1 MLSNCGAGEDSWESL
16 GLQGDQTNPKG
27 NQPWIF
33 IRRTD
38 AEPSILCHMTWWADS
53 LEKTLMLGQIEGKR
67 RGWLRVRQL
76 DRITDTMDM
85 NLSKLWEIVK
95 DREAWHAAV
104 HGVTKIWTW
113 LSKWTTTTS
122 PLAHFSSMGY
132 SGTLFFSYPPVSHLM
147 PDSWFLSWAELC
159 PLPLSLIHTLKS

>member
-1 MLSNCGAGEDSWESL
+1 MLSNCGAAEDSWESL

-38 AEPSILCHMTWWADS
+38 AEPSILCHLMWRADS
-53 LEKTLMLGQIEGKR
+53 LVKTLMLGKTEGKR
-67 RGWLRVRQL
+67 TRGWQRVRYIDSLTQWTWICYEHVIL
-76 DRITDTMDM
+76 SMNILSMSFCQWHFVMSIDSMDM
-85 NLSKLWEIVK
+85 NLREIWEIVK

-104 HGVTKIWTW
+104 HGVTNISTW

-122 PLAHFSSMGY
+122 LSAHFYSMGF
-132 SGTLFFSYPPVSHLM
+132 SGTL
-147 PDSWFLSWAELC
+147 
-159 PLPLSLIHTLKS
+159 